1 MCHVGWFN
9 HIWHLKPHSAERYA
23 MHYRS
28 CSKLNACCLLFL
40 GLRVNEYK
48 SIEMTQTLE
57 HSHIIHIGR
66 FLFAILLLLILISF
80 FFNIAFG
87 VIFMYIYI
95 LMYTFQCQNSFA
107 ISISTADMFIEFIEN
122 VCK

>member
-1 MCHVGWFN
+1 MF
-9 HIWHLKPHSAERYA
+9 KTER
-23 MHYRS
+23 
-28 CSKLNACCLLFL
+28 LLSFVL

-48 SIEMTQTLE
+48 SIEMTETLE

-80 FFNIAFG
+80 FFLHRIRCHFL
-87 VIFMYIYI
+87 YIYI

-107 ISISTADMFIEFIEN
+107 ISISMADMFIEFI
-122 VCK
+122 